1 MDRKRVVVTAAVGL
15 VVVLAAGLF
24 VALLR
29 GGDDGPPPEV
39 VWAEQACTEVAEWR
53 EELRDLI
60 GDVGVADVVLRGGDT
75 LQQLLIDGAIAT
87 GALANDLRRLG
98 LPESEGVEAA
108 RAEVDQFLDELDEL
122 REVAEEAVTE
132 INGPGDLIDVA
143 RTLVTDV
150 RAAAGE
156 ARESFTA
163 LRESDALG
171 DLRRG
176 FDEAD
181 ACRNLDL
188 TV

>member
-1 MDRKRVVVTAAVGL
+1 MGRNRVVVTAAVGL

-39 VWAEQACTEVAEWR
+39 VWAERACTEVAEWR
-53 EELRDLI
+53 DELRGLVS
-60 GDVGVADVVLRGGDT
+60 DVSVADLTLRGGDT
-75 LQQLLIDGAIAT
+75 VQQLLLDGSVAT
-87 GALANDLRRLG
+87 ASLVDDLRALG
-98 LPESEGVEAA
+98 LPESEGFEEA
-108 RAEVDQFLDELDEL
+108 RAEVDRFLDELDEL
-122 REVAEEAVTE
+122 RAVTEDAVTE
-132 INGPGDLIDVA
+132 IDGPGDLLDVA

-150 RAAAGE
+150 RTAAGE
-156 ARESFTA
+156 ARDSFTA

-181 ACRNLDL
+181 ACRNL